1 MFGLGPTE
9 LLLIAFLALLIL
21 VPSRLPE
28 AANALGKGV
37 KEFKTAV
44 KSEDDNPQ
52 ENPAEK

>member
-21 VPSRLPE
+21 GPSRLPE
-28 AANALGKGV
+28 AAKALGKGV